1 MAEVFI
7 LHGCTGLFEMAELPD
22 NKSSVLRH
30 LSNIAFFLQ
39 FLSSEGPS
47 SRIENILLTC
57 IEHVS
62 NIKNPSMCL
71 CLWING
77 FQ

>member
-47 SRIENILLTC
+47 SPIDNTPL
-57 IEHVS
+57 VY
-62 NIKNPSMCL
+62 
-71 CLWING
+71 
-77 FQ
+77 